1 MNTRLL
7 GLAVVGL
14 SWVSGLVA
22 NIAPTV
28 VIQSAAMRAGT
39 TYMDVVYRVDD
50 PDDATVKVRTLAF
63 VDGERSFAKVLRP
76 VTFVENTAS
85 NVGDTVTTNADH
97 TLTWNVGADWN
108 IDLGQVKFEV
118 LARDGRGLLPFDW
131 ISIPAAGGNPAVTVS
146 KNSPTDA
153 EVLDALFW
161 QFADGDEGLTV
172 ETGVLKGTASSGV
185 FNGMQMVSGSSI
197 EAYATPFVFKRM
209 NLDPDDLVL
218 ANQARAGVADPLRW
232 HAANRP
238 YAGISPLVAW
248 GANQHGQ
255 MTIPV
260 GLGSVNAIAS
270 GYYFSLALKSD
281 GKIVGWG
288 PNWYGETTIP
298 SGLSGV
304 TAIAAG
310 AWHSLALKS
319 DGTVVG
325 WGSNWAGQTTIPS
338 GLSGVTAIAAGEA
351 FSLALKGNGTVVGWG
366 QSDSG
371 QTTPPIDL
379 SNVIAIAAGGY
390 HGLALKSDG
399 TVEGWG
405 PSNYSAPP
413 VDLSGVTAIAAGYFH
428 SLALKSDGTVVGWGG
443 GNSHGEISIPVG
455 LTGVIAIAAGYSH
468 SLALKSDG
476 SVVAWGSNFN
486 GLNINPITVPSDL
499 SGVTALATGPGAN
512 HVVVLKAKAP

>member
-1 MNTRLL
+1 MKTRLL
-7 GLAVVGL
+7 GLAVVCLG
-14 SWVSGLVA
+14 WVSGLVA
-22 NIAPTV
+22 NTAPTV
-28 VIQSAAMRAGT
+28 VIQSATMRAGT
-39 TYMDVVYRVDD
+39 TYMDVVYRVND
-50 PDDATVKVRTLAF
+50 PDDTTVKVRTLAF
-63 VDGERSFAKVLRP
+63 VDGVRSFAKVLRP

-85 NVGDTVTTNADH
+85 NVGDAVTTNADH

-146 KNSPTDA
+146 KNAPTDD
-153 EVLDALFW
+153 EVLNALFW
-161 QFADGDEGLTV
+161 QYADGDSGLVV
-172 ETGVLKGTASSGV
+172 EAGVLKGTASSGV
-185 FNGMQMVSGSSI
+185 FSGLSLVNGDTIQ
-197 EAYATPFVFKRM
+197 AYATPFVFKRM

-218 ANQARAGVADPLRW
+218 ANKARAGVSDPLGW
-232 HAANRP
+232 HAANRA
-238 YAGISPLVAW
+238 YTGVSPLVAW

-260 GLGSVNAIAS
+260 GLGSVHAIAS

-281 GKIVGWG
+281 GRIVGWG

-371 QTTPPIDL
+371 QTTPPVKL

-405 PSNYSAPP
+405 PSSYSAPP

-455 LTGVIAIAAGYSH
+455 LTGVVAITAGYTH

-476 SVVAWGSNFN
+476 SIVAWGSNFN
-486 GLNINPITVPSDL
+486 GLTIDPITVPSGL
-499 SGVTALATGPGAN
+499 SGVTALATGSSAN
-512 HVVVLKAKAP
+512 HVIVLKAKAP

>member
-85 NVGDTVTTNADH
+85 NVGDAVTTNADH

-118 LARDGRGLLPFDW
+118 LARDGRGLLPLEW
-131 ISIPAAGGNPAVTVS
+131 ISIPEAGGNPAVTVS

-185 FNGMQMVSGSSI
+185 FSGLSLVSGAI
-197 EAYATPFVFKRM
+197 VQTYATPFVFKRM
-209 NLDPDDLVL
+209 NLDPDDLILV
-218 ANQARAGVADPLRW
+218 NQARAGVSDPLGW
-232 HAANRP
+232 HASNRA
-238 YAGISPLVAW
+238 YAGLSPLVAW
-248 GANQHGQ
+248 GDNE
-255 MTIPV
+255 
-260 GLGSVNAIAS
+260 
-270 GYYFSLALKSD
+270 Y
-281 GKIVGWG
+281 GKA
-288 PNWYGETTIP
+288 TIP
-298 SGLSGV
+298 SGQCGLVGV

-310 AWHSLALKS
+310 YYHSLALKRDGTVVGFGNSGFETPPYGLSEVTAIAAGYAHSLALKS

-338 GLSGVTAIAAGEA
+338 GLSGVTAIAAG
-351 FSLALKGNGTVVGWG
+351 FYNS
-366 QSDSG
+366 
-371 QTTPPIDL
+371 
-379 SNVIAIAAGGY
+379 
-390 HGLALKSDG
+390 LALKSDG
-399 TVEGWG
+399 TVVGWG
-405 PSNYSAPP
+405 MGGNTPP
-413 VDLSGVTAIAAGYFH
+413 IDLSGVTAIAAGFYH

-443 GNSHGEISIPVG
+443 TITAKRRFRV
-455 LTGVIAIAAGYSH
+455 
-468 SLALKSDG
+468 G
-476 SVVAWGSNFN
+476 SVA
-486 GLNINPITVPSDL
+486 
-499 SGVTALATGPGAN
+499 
-512 HVVVLKAKAP
+512 